1 MALYC
6 GIDLHATNHLVV
18 VIDDKDQRVLEK
30 RLTNDVSITVDT
42 LGPYRDQL
50 VVTIWVGPAYDSVS

>member
-18 VIDDKDQRVLEK
+18 VIDDEDQRVLEK
-30 RLTNDVSITVDT
+30 RLANDVSITADA
-42 LGPYRDQL
+42 LWPYRDQL
-50 VVTIWVGPAYDSVS
+50 AGITG